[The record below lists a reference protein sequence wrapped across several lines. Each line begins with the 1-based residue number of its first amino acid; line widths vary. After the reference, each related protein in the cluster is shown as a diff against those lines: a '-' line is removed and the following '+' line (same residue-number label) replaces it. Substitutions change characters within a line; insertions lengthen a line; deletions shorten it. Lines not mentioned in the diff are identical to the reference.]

1 MRFFSRLF
9 GKNED
14 KQVEDMIAKINLIR
28 DDENF
33 QNMMLGDL
41 MKDLIEE
48 NQGCDIIPGSEGDF
62 GFSSSNP
69 IPVNGPIGQL
79 AYLSKLRTLNGER
92 IFFHRLGSV
101 ENATDVFEA
110 VTFSGSKW
118 FKLYLKMYYPRRSR
132 KAPEGFTL
140 HDGPSSFTGFT
151 HYCENFPLD
160 FVKTKEA
167 NSGNGLNIAYAPISL
182 VQPHLER
189 GSFDRPA

>member
-62 GFSSSNP
+62 
-69 IPVNGPIGQL
+69 
-79 AYLSKLRTLNGER
+79 
-92 IFFHRLGSV
+92 
-101 ENATDVFEA
+101 
-110 VTFSGSKW
+110 
-118 FKLYLKMYYPRRSR
+118 
-132 KAPEGFTL
+132 
-140 HDGPSSFTGFT
+140 
-151 HYCENFPLD
+151 
-160 FVKTKEA
+160 
-167 NSGNGLNIAYAPISL
+167 
-182 VQPHLER
+182 
-189 GSFDRPA
+189 